1 MESCERENVY
11 RRSIPLIRGVEQDWR
26 SGEEIGQSKSGRS
39 SIGAECGWP
48 VQVWYAVAGDA
59 KQASDDDMIPLK
71 DINPTRTTPVVN
83 IALIVANVMVFLY
96 MVYASALAPG
106 RENAFMMAH
115 GTVPLR
121 VSLFLQGRGTAEGA
135 LLPLVTSM
143 FLHGGLMHLAGNM
156 LFLWVFGDNVEDD
169 FGHVGYLIFYLV
181 CGVGSGLIHV
191 LFNMGSRIP
200 AVGASGAISGVMGA
214 YAVLFPR
221 HRILTFFFIF
231 LIPVPAIL
239 ILGYWFVIQFLE
251 GVSGIGMRAQGGVA
265 IWAHIGGFLIGV
277 LITVLVRKR

>member
-1 MESCERENVY
+1 
-11 RRSIPLIRGVEQDWR
+11 
-26 SGEEIGQSKSGRS
+26 
-39 SIGAECGWP
+39 
-48 VQVWYAVAGDA
+48 
-59 KQASDDDMIPLK
+59 MIPLK
-71 DINPTRTTPVVN
+71 DINPTRTTPIVN
-83 IALIVANVMVFLY
+83 IALIVANVLVFFY
-96 MVYASALAPG
+96 MVYTSTLVRG
-106 RENAFMMAH
+106 SENAIMMAY
-115 GTVPLR
+115 GTVPARLN
-121 VSLFLQGRGTAEGA
+121 LWLAGRIPAEAA

-143 FLHGGLMHLAGNM
+143 FLHSGLMHLAGNM
-156 LFLWVFGDNVEDD
+156 LFLWVFGDNVEDN
-169 FGHVGYLIFYLV
+169 FGHLGYLVFYLV

-191 LFNMGSRIP
+191 LFNLDSRIP

-214 YAVLFPR
+214 YAVLYPG

-251 GVSGIGMRAQGGVA
+251 GVSGIGMGVHGGGVA